1 MLESIFESILNH
13 KMTSMYVFRLLH
25 QFERS
30 IILMNFLFYRY
41 MPDILFDWFSKYAAE
56 HKMDLKILH
65 SFTESVINTRRQLM
79 LSEGAETNSLTDS
92 GKRRRLAFLDLL
104 LKVQLEN
111 SGGKNELTD
120 EDIREE
126 VGFLLASHWLENL
139 SFEKCH

>member
-30 IILMNFLFYRY
+30 NILMIFFCRY

-79 LSEGAETNSLTDS
+79 LSEGAETNSLTDT

-104 LKVQLEN
+104 LKVQL

-139 SFEKCH
+139 SFEK

>member
-1 MLESIFESILNH
+1 
-13 KMTSMYVFRLLH
+13 
-25 QFERS
+25 
-30 IILMNFLFYRY
+30 

-139 SFEKCH
+139 SFEKK

>member
-1 MLESIFESILNH
+1 M
-13 KMTSMYVFRLLH
+13 MSMYVFCLLH
-25 QFERS
+25 LLERS
-30 IILMNFLFYRY
+30 NILKIYLFCRY

-79 LSEGAETNSLTDS
+79 LSEGAETNSLTDT

-104 LKVQLEN
+104 LKVQL

-126 VGFLLASHWLENL
+126 VGFYHHHNG
-139 SFEKCH
+139 

>member
-1 MLESIFESILNH
+1 MSIYF
-13 KMTSMYVFRLLH
+13 FGLLH
-25 QFERS
+25 QFKSS
-30 IILMNFLFYRY
+30 IILDDFDNCRY

-79 LSEGAETNSLTDS
+79 LSEGAETNPLTDT

-104 LKVQLEN
+104 LKVQL
-111 SGGKNELTD
+111 SGGKDALTD

-126 VGFLLASHWLENL
+126 VGFY
-139 SFEKCH
+139 

>member
-1 MLESIFESILNH
+1 
-13 KMTSMYVFRLLH
+13 
-25 QFERS
+25 
-30 IILMNFLFYRY
+30 

-65 SFTESVINTRRQLM
+65 SFTESVINTRRQQM
-79 LSEGAETNSLTDS
+79 LSEGGETSSLPDT

-126 VGFLLASHWLENL
+126 VGFLLASH
-139 SFEKCH
+139 

>member
-1 MLESIFESILNH
+1 
-13 KMTSMYVFRLLH
+13 
-25 QFERS
+25 
-30 IILMNFLFYRY
+30 

-65 SFTESVINTRRQLM
+65 SFTESVIDTRRQLI
-79 LSEGAETNSLTDS
+79 LSEGAETNSLTDT

-126 VGFLLASHWLENL
+126 VGFYYYHNG
-139 SFEKCH
+139 